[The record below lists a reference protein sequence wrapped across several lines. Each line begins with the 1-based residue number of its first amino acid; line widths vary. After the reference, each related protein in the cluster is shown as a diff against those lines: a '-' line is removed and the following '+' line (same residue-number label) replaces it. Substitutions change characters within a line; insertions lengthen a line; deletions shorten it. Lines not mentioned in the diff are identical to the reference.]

1 MSSEGCR
8 LTLSLTVEVEFE
20 LLEEVGAYVDVIST
34 DRDQKVVVGITG
46 STNDLGSWNPERG
59 MICKFQKA
67 HSPGTET
74 WSCCFTS
81 DICQSFQY
89 RYFVA
94 ACEETN
100 DEYSDSNML
109 RILAWESRLKPRNFS
124 IIDNG
129 TFIQRGWL
137 TNTSELHVRLSA
149 TACKFFN
156 PCLSNTAQLQH
167 NMYIACSKFVVEP
180 TFSGEFDAD
189 AGFDDRPAEDGSEGN
204 AGLRRV
210 DSQARSI
217 SSPVTPGVFS
227 FTPHNCPQPVLLST
241 LEINRCR
248 AHRGENTE
256 CWGTLYK
263 PGDDVTFY
271 VETGDIEN
279 TAIVIEFY
287 RQERR
292 NKLQDTAQT
301 NASPLRLIGCARF
314 GPFEGTYGRKA
325 SQILSSK
332 QLPIGDLRV
341 QYLVIH
347 PMTKAPAP
355 SLAVTYQHHWKK
367 RKAVDIGHRGMGT
380 SFLGHSQKSTKKPAN
395 NKENTLDSFR
405 TAVQHIR
412 RCLSADVSLFGNE
425 SKLHWISEHP
435 SYNFSLSTDTILL
448 AEHLRAASGTLFLW
462 FLSEWVVFIYR
473 FVYLNSVAS
482 IFFRFPE
489 NPESCYPQGADFVEM
504 DVQLTKDHKV
514 VVYHDYEA
522 VVISRKKRGGRLSY
536 LPIAI
541 KDLNY
546 DDLREL
552 KVHHSSVLQEPHTH
566 EKMDEDDLDPIE
578 MQSFPLLRSCFNELD
593 PDLGFVIEV
602 KYPMDFKAG
611 GCEMS
616 NFFEYNFYVDTI
628 LREILSFAGPRRIL
642 LSCFDPN
649 VCIMLQ
655 LKQNIYPVFQLGI
668 APEYADTRQNDFEH
682 LFWSALSHQLLGV
695 CLESDRL
702 LEVPDA
708 LKLAHLHGLVVLAW
722 GEAVNSPE
730 KRAQLS
736 ELGVDGI
743 IYDTLNETKERG
755 TLSIFKQKSQASSPE
770 PHALS
775 LDALHLISVP
785 NFDGARTMQR
795 LASSVGSPE
804 QAPSEPNPDVVPSR
818 EAFGSAHV
826 AVMREQLKL
835 GNLSHTYSTNL
846 CESITPTTAATPA
859 DNFSGVA
866 DVASGTGSGTLQS
879 SNKVPPEDQGHMG
892 TGRKN
897 SSSGQRVLPLV
908 TLA

>member
-8 LTLSLTVEVEFE
+8 LTLSLTVEVEFK
-20 LLEEVGAYVDVIST
+20 LLENVGAYISGAST

-46 STNDLGSWNPERG
+46 NTNGLGSWNPERG
-59 MICKFQKA
+59 MICKFQKTD
-67 HSPGTET
+67 SPGTET

-124 IIDNG
+124 IIDYMNNGDKLCLTHVKFGVYDNG

-180 TFSGEFDAD
+180 TFSDEFDAD
-189 AGFDDRPAEDGSEGN
+189 TVLDDRPAVCPEDGSEGTM
-204 AGLRRV
+204 GLRRV
-210 DSQARSI
+210 DSQARSV

-227 FTPHNCPQPVLLST
+227 FTPRNCPHPVLLST
-241 LEINRCR
+241 LEINRCC

-271 VETGDIEN
+271 VETSDIEN

-292 NKLQDTAQT
+292 TKSQDTAQT

-347 PMTKAPAP
+347 PMTKAPTP

-405 TAVQHIR
+405 TAVQH
-412 RCLSADVSLFGNE
+412 
-425 SKLHWISEHP
+425 
-435 SYNFSLSTDTILL
+435 
-448 AEHLRAASGTLFLW
+448 
-462 FLSEWVVFIYR
+462 
-473 FVYLNSVAS
+473 
-482 IFFRFPE
+482 
-489 NPESCYPQGADFVEM
+489 GADFVEM

-552 KVHHSSVLQEPHTH
+552 KVHHSSVLHEPHTH

-611 GCEMS
+611 GCEMG

-628 LREILSFAGPRRIL
+628 LREILSFAGSRRIL

-770 PHALS
+770 PHGLS
-775 LDALHLISVP
+775 LDALHTISVP
-785 NFDGARTMQR
+785 NFDGARTMQQ
-795 LASSVGSPE
+795 LAINLGSPE
-804 QAPSEPNPDVVPSR
+804 QAPSESNPDDVPSR
-818 EAFGSAHV
+818 GVFGPIHV
-826 AVMREQLKL
+826 AVMREQVELEK
-835 GNLSHTYSTNL
+835 LSHTYSMTS
-846 CESITPTTAATPA
+846 CESITPTTATKPA
-859 DNFSGVA
+859 ENLSGVA
-866 DVASGTGSGTLQS
+866 DVASGTGSSTLQS
-879 SNKVPPEDQGHMG
+879 PNKVPPEDQGRMG